1 MLVIALTFPS
11 SLQIKEI
18 ATAATVI
25 NEEMSAI
32 EQFVTVSNLLH
43 NFLQISSALR
53 ENCPYFPG
61 FGPNTE
67 RYFIS
72 VQMWGNTDQNNSEY
86 RHFLCS
92 AVFTDFLILLE
103 LFYN

>member
-11 SLQIKEI
+11 SPQTKEI

-53 ENCPYFPG
+53 EKCPYLGLFWSVFSRIRTKYG
-61 FGPNTE
+61 ETLRISSNVGKYGPE
-67 RYFIS
+67 
-72 VQMWGNTDQNNSEY
+72 
-86 RHFLCS
+86 
-92 AVFTDFLILLE
+92 
-103 LFYN
+103 